1 MTNLRDPALA
11 KDGLD
16 YDTLSKE
23 LPNLIYC
30 HFTAWGRQGPELVL
44 LRLPLSVPCT
54 RQLNASRPVSLPA
67 GRRTPR
73 ASRVALCG
81 HLQ

>member
-30 HFTAWGRQGPELVL
+30 HFTAWGRQGPKRNDPGYDVGGCRGQQLALSLCLSPCALSLVSPAL
-44 LRLPLSVPCT
+44 LCSAC
-54 RQLNASRPVSLPA
+54 
-67 GRRTPR
+67 GR
-73 ASRVALCG
+73 
-81 HLQ
+81 